1 MWGCSAGLQQCEGAW
16 GCSWGCSDC
25 GSSWGGSE
33 AAATAAARLGLQLA
47 SVVAASSCRRRL
59 VAVVASLSVPASDS
73 ILTGILTRRRR
84 SVIASS
90 RHPSPPLSSPA
101 TCEGTLQVVAVWS
114 WPAKQSFRSTIMSS
128 PVMSCIPSPQP
139 CSPRHSRHWWQP
151 RSLEVATESES
162 DCRPARRMRCRGRG
176 PRTNLAC
183 VPIPGPLPSP
193 HREAQ
198 PAIGVRVGVDR
209 GGGLPGWFFGRQGE
223 DQSEDRSEDRS
234 EDLRRIGVRI
244 GVRIEGGSE

>member
-1 MWGCSAGLQQCEGAW
+1 
-16 GCSWGCSDC
+16 
-25 GSSWGGSE
+25 
-33 AAATAAARLGLQLA
+33 
-47 SVVAASSCRRRL
+47 
-59 VAVVASLSVPASDS
+59 
-73 ILTGILTRRRR
+73 
-84 SVIASS
+84 
-90 RHPSPPLSSPA
+90 
-101 TCEGTLQVVAVWS
+101 
-114 WPAKQSFRSTIMSS
+114 MSS

-183 VPIPGPLPSP
+183 IPIPGPLPSP

-244 GVRIEGGSE
+244 GVRIVGGGGPRAVVPRRRVRIVPASSSPRRPRHRRRRRNRQHLAAVVSVPTTPSRRRPRAVVPASSSPRRRAVVPAPSSPHRRLRASPQSSPLSSHLPMSSPVVVRPRRYMLTSLRYPHPVLA